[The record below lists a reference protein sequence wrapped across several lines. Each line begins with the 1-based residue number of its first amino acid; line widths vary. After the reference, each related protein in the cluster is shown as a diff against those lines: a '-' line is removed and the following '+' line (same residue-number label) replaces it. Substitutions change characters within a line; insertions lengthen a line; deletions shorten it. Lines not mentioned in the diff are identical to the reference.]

1 MKDIPC
7 DLDEIM
13 AAGPQAT
20 LEHQFIEEY
29 LRGKGHQ
36 WHDVAAMPVEAAKL
50 LMTEACR
57 YAALKLAEIEARS
70 KLRKKIEA
78 PV

>member
-7 DLDEIM
+7 NPDEIM
-13 AAGPQAT
+13 ATGPQAT

-36 WHDVAAMPVEAAKL
+36 WHDISAMPAEAART

-70 KLRKKIEA
+70 RLRKKIEA